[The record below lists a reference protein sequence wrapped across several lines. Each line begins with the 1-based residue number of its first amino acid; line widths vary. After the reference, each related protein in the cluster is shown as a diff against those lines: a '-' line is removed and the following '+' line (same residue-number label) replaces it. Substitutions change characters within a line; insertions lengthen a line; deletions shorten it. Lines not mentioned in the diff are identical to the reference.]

1 MNIGPKLARQVGHPN
16 TSHHDYLANSVQSST
31 SMFMNLIGPTA
42 IINVICR
49 LKGNKSPGYDD
60 ISPKAVKAVTQ
71 FISNPLSEV
80 FNISLCVGEFPDK
93 LNLAKVI
100 PIYTS
105 GSAIT
110 DWSRCRVESFRRA
123 SPYFYETEVKLCEI
137 WPQVSTQVAIV
148 SKHKRHIYNIN
159 KETSA
164 IWFGSV
170 NDHGSADDRS
180 LLSQIWCSSAH
191 SPLRACFE

>member
-1 MNIGPKLARQVGHPN
+1 VKTVNIVNIGPKLARQVGHPN

-110 DWSRCRVESFRRA
+110 D
-123 SPYFYETEVKLCEI
+123 
-137 WPQVSTQVAIV
+137 
-148 SKHKRHIYNIN
+148 
-159 KETSA
+159 
-164 IWFGSV
+164 
-170 NDHGSADDRS
+170 
-180 LLSQIWCSSAH
+180 
-191 SPLRACFE
+191 